1 MLQAL
6 VLGRALRHARAAGGL
21 GSRCLHLQAGA
32 GALEVLIQIG
42 LADGLGPGAV
52 GEHPWVGAQGHGSV
66 DQAAAAQAIADQG
79 RGALAEAEVE
89 QGVFITDGIGALVSV
104 QLGADKT
111 AGLTQVAGKLAG
123 QVFVAALQQG
133 HALTMLGKA
142 QGRHRTAIARAN
154 HHHVGAVGVIR
165 GQAEAD

>member
-1 MLQAL
+1 M
-6 VLGRALRHARAAGGL
+6 
-21 GSRCLHLQAGA
+21 
-32 GALEVLIQIG
+32 
-42 LADGLGPGAV
+42 

-79 RGALAEAEVE
+79 RGALAEAEIE
-89 QGVFITDGIGALVSV
+89 QGVFIADGIGAAAGI
-104 QLGADKT
+104 QFGADKT
-111 AGLTQVAGKLAG
+111 AGLAEVAGKLAG

-142 QGRHRTAIARAN
+142 QGRHCAAIARAN

-165 GQAEAD
+165 GLAEAD